1 MIERLVIG
9 QCFPRI
15 EQEHLKRYEFAT
27 GYVAG
32 KDVLD
37 IACGSGYGSAMLA
50 DSGAKS
56 VTGVDLS
63 PEAVESATANFG
75 RGNVRFAVGDV
86 QRLTDIPD
94 ASFDLIASFETIEH
108 VPDDRAYVDE
118 TARVLRP
125 GGMLLVSTPDRRLG
139 SIGPRLRKVPSN
151 PFHVREYTRKE
162 LIDLLSRRFEIVE
175 EFGQNFANPIL
186 CLLPI
191 QAAIKAAAY
200 ALRNFGGQRVS
211 NALYYGGTGPTV
223 RSARNRWGIAGY
235 WVMLCRRPAAS

>member
-1 MIERLVIG
+1 MRPRRECAQVQPIGLHVSRGLSVECRFRAGHASVNLAVRAGVHQDERLHAL
-9 QCFPRI
+9 R
-15 EQEHLKRYEFAT
+15 
-27 GYVAG
+27 
-32 KDVLD
+32 LD
-37 IACGSGYGSAMLA
+37 RASQYGH
-50 DSGAKS
+50 G
-56 VTGVDLS
+56 
-63 PEAVESATANFG
+63 
-75 RGNVRFAVGDV
+75 AVGDV

-151 PFHVREYTRKE
+151 PFHIREYSRRE

-175 EFGQNFANPIL
+175 EFGQNFANPVL

-191 QAAIKAAAY
+191 QATIKAAAY

-211 NALYYGGTGPTV
+211 NALYYGGTGPIV

-235 WVMLCRRPAAS
+235 WVMLCRRPATL